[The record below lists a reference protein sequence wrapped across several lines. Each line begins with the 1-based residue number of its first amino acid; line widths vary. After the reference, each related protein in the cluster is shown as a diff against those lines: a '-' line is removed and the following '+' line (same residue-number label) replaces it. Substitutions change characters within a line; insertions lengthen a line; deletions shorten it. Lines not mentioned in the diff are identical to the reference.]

1 MKYLLSLTLTLASGL
16 MLISSPAI
24 AVEKRY
30 VTDKLYI
37 QMRSGPSNEHRI
49 LKVLQSG
56 EHLIFIGEEGDFTQV
71 KTDKGTEGWVRTQ
84 YLLNEPIAK
93 EKLIFANRELD
104 NLKAEL
110 DTARKQRDELQQEV
124 EAAKS
129 ERASTNRSN
138 TELERE
144 LERIRNVS
152 ENALAL
158 DEKSRKLTQRNQELE
173 LQVSTL
179 SAENQELRSDASVS
193 YLIYGGGL
201 VVIGIIGGLILP
213 GLRGRRSNS
222 GWA

>member
-1 MKYLLSLTLTLASGL
+1 VKYVISLMIGLLFTSMA
-16 MLISSPAI
+16 AQ

-30 VTDKLYI
+30 VTDKLFI
-37 QMRSGPSNEHRI
+37 QLRSGPSNEYRI
-49 LKVLQSG
+49 LKVVQSG
-56 EHLIFIGEEGDFTQV
+56 EHLIYQGEEGDFTKV
-71 KTDKGTEGWVRTQ
+71 KTSKGVEGYVRSQ
-84 YLLNEPIAK
+84 YLVNEPVAK
-93 EKLIFANRELD
+93 EKLILTNRELD

-110 DTARKQRDELQQEV
+110 STARKQVDELTSEL

-129 ERASTNRSN
+129 ERAEASRSS

-144 LERIRNVS
+144 LERIRSVS
-152 ENALAL
+152 ENAIAL
-158 DEKSRKLTQRNQELE
+158 DEKARKLSRKTQELE

-179 SAENQELRSDASVS
+179 SAENQELRGDRSLS

-201 VVIGIIGGLILP
+201 VVVGIIGGLILP

>member
-1 MKYLLSLTLTLASGL
+1 
-16 MLISSPAI
+16 
-24 AVEKRY
+24 
-30 VTDKLYI
+30 
-37 QMRSGPSNEHRI
+37 
-49 LKVLQSG
+49 
-56 EHLIFIGEEGDFTQV
+56 LIFIEESGDFTHV

-84 YLLNEPIAK
+84 YLLDEPIAK

-104 NLKAEL
+104 NLNAEL
-110 DTARKQRDELQQEV
+110 ETARKQLGELQKEV

-138 TELERE
+138 SELERE
-144 LERIRNVS
+144 LERIRTVS

-158 DEKSRKLTQRNQELE
+158 DEKSRKLTLRNQELE
-173 LQVSTL
+173 LQVGTL